1 MKWICCIHN
10 INININNK
18 NNNNSIVKSSRNLYL
33 VKLTLV
39 IVLKMNVNAANY
51 FVDNVLDIVIP
62 KVSKYT
68 SARYIAQV
76 LFTNKIAMVRSVK
89 LVPYTASNGYTQ
101 KRAIIHLACWFN
113 NAAAYN
119 LQRRIL
125 DNGSGKL
132 VHKSDNA
139 WTIYQTSDSDK
150 YMGTMEVAYFKI
162 HNTKQYGTQF
172 QSEYYEKYN
181 LIPVIPKSESAI
193 QYMYYKP
200 VELNTKYTT
209 HLLESENIIE
219 EVRVLNKLIDSEN
232 AKIVQGLKDF
242 TIPKKRVVVKL
253 PRVKV
258 DRRN

>member
-1 MKWICCIHN
+1 
-10 INININNK
+10 
-18 NNNNSIVKSSRNLYL
+18 
-33 VKLTLV
+33 
-39 IVLKMNVNAANY
+39 MNANAANY

-76 LFTNKIAMVRSVK
+76 LFMNRIAMVRSIK
-89 LVPYTASNGYTQ
+89 LVPYTASNGYIQ
-101 KRAIIHLACWFN
+101 KRAIICLACWFN

-125 DNGSGKL
+125 ENGSGKL

-139 WTIYQTSDSDK
+139 WVITQSSESDK
-150 YMGTMEVAYFKI
+150 YMGPMERAYFKI

-172 QSEYYEKYN
+172 QSDYYKKCK
-181 LIPVIPKSESAI
+181 LASVFPKSELDI

-200 VELNTKYTT
+200 VELKDT
-209 HLLESENIIE
+209 HLKHLIDSENIIE
-219 EVRVLNKLIDSEN
+219 EVNVMNKLIEEEN

-242 TIPKKRVVVKL
+242 TVLRRRLVVKL
-253 PRVKV
+253 PRVMASYKK
-258 DRRN
+258 